1 MVKRTDKIDSKT
13 YQWNNW
19 CIYFTSF
26 TGRLT
31 IGFISPLKLI
41 TEAATSGRFL
51 TKNSMKTQ
59 RKCLE

>member
-41 TEAATSGRFL
+41 TEAATSGIL
-51 TKNSMKTQ
+51 
-59 RKCLE
+59 